1 MSDGAVVTRPT
12 TDERLTPT
20 SWVTRLLRRPAVSA
34 GIAALVIFVFFSVTT
49 QSFASSAGIATWLES
64 AATIGIMAV
73 PVGLLMTAGEFDL
86 SAGVMVG
93 FSGLV
98 TGVLTTHYGVN
109 VWLSMALSAVA
120 CLAVGVLNGMLV
132 TRTRLP
138 SFIVT
143 LGTFFVLQG
152 VNLALLKAIIGQVSI
167 QGMNRV
173 PGFRDVQWLLAS
185 RTSIFGMQVQ
195 ASVWWW
201 VAVVALGTWVLTRT
215 RYGNWI
221 YAVGGA
227 FESAREVGV
236 PVKRTKVALFTAT
249 AGCGW
254 LVGQISLFRFGTAQS
269 SSGIGLEL
277 IFIICAVVGGC
288 VMTGGVGS
296 AIGPAL
302 GALIYG
308 MANLG
313 IVYAGWDNNWLK
325 AFLGVMLLL
334 AVLLNNY
341 IRERAEGLR

>member
-1 MSDGAVVTRPT
+1 MSEAVH
-12 TDERLTPT
+12 DERLAPT
-20 SWVTRLLRRPAVSA
+20 SPLTRLLRRPAVSA
-34 GIAALVIFVFFSVTT
+34 GVAALVIFVFFSLTT
-49 QSFASSAGIATWLES
+49 TTFASPAGAATWLES

-98 TGVLTTHYGVN
+98 TGVLTTHYGVD
-109 VWLSMALSAVA
+109 VWLSMAISAVM
-120 CLAVGVLNGMLV
+120 CVAVGTLNGLLV

-152 VNLALLKAIIGQVSI
+152 INLALLKAIIGQVSI
-167 QGMNRV
+167 QGMNQV
-173 PGFRDVQWLLAS
+173 PGFRSVQWVLAS
-185 RTSIFGMQVQ
+185 RTAIGGMQVQ
-195 ASVWWW
+195 AAVWWW
-201 VAVVALGTWVLTRT
+201 LLVVALGTWVLTRT

-221 YAVGGA
+221 FAVGGA
-227 FESAREVGV
+227 FEPAREVGV
-236 PVKRTKVALFTAT
+236 PVKRTKVALFMAT
-249 AGCGW
+249 AFCGW
-254 LVGQISLFRFGTAQS
+254 FVGQVALFRFGTAQS
-269 SSGIGLEL
+269 SSGIGQEL
-277 IFIICAVVGGC
+277 VYIICAVVGGC

>member
-1 MSDGAVVTRPT
+1 MSVVAPGPAG
-12 TDERLTPT
+12 DERVAPT
-20 SWVTRLLRRPAVSA
+20 SPLTRLLRRPAVSA
-34 GIAALVIFVFFSVTT
+34 AIAALVIMAFFSAITPT
-49 QSFASSAGIATWLES
+49 FSSPAGIATWLES
-64 AATIGIMAV
+64 AAIIGIMAV

-98 TGVLTTHYGVN
+98 TGVLTTHYGID
-109 VWLSMALSAVA
+109 VWLAMGSAAIV
-120 CLAVGVLNGMLV
+120 CVAVGVLNGLLV

-152 VNLALLKAIIGQVSI
+152 VNLAVLKLIIGQVSI
-167 QGMNRV
+167 QGMAAV

-185 RTSIFGMQVQ
+185 RTDLFGMQVQ

-201 VAVVALGTWVLTRT
+201 LLVVAVGTWVLTRT

-221 YAVGGA
+221 FAVGGA

-236 PVKRTKVALFTAT
+236 PVKRTKVALFAAT
-249 AGCGW
+249 ALCGW
-254 LVGQISLFRFGTAQS
+254 LVGQIMLFRFGTAQS
-269 SSGIGLEL
+269 STGVGQEL
-277 IFIICAVVGGC
+277 IYIICAVVGGC

-334 AVLLNNY
+334 AVLLNNF

>member
-1 MSDGAVVTRPT
+1 MSAVSA
-12 TDERLTPT
+12 DERLAPI
-20 SWVTRLLRRPAVSA
+20 SWPQRLLRRPAVSA
-34 GIAALVIFVFFSVTT
+34 GIAALAIFVFFSSITST
-49 QSFASSAGIATWLES
+49 FASPAGIATWLES
-64 AATIGIMAV
+64 AAMIGIMAV
-73 PVGLLMTAGEFDL
+73 PVGLLMTGGEFDL

-109 VWLSMALSAVA
+109 VWVAMALSALV
-120 CLAVGVLNGMLV
+120 CLAVGVLNGLLV

-152 VNLALLKAIIGQVSI
+152 INLAALKAVIGQVSV
-167 QGMNRV
+167 QGMNQV
-173 PGFRDVQWLLAS
+173 PGFRDVQWVLAS
-185 RTSIFGMQVQ
+185 RTDVFGMQVQ

-201 VAVVALGTWVLTRT
+201 LAVVAVGTWVLTRT

-221 YAVGGA
+221 FAVGGA

-254 LVGQISLFRFGTAQS
+254 LVGQIALFRFGTAQS
-269 SSGIGLEL
+269 SSGIGQEL

-325 AFLGVMLLL
+325 GFLGVMLLL